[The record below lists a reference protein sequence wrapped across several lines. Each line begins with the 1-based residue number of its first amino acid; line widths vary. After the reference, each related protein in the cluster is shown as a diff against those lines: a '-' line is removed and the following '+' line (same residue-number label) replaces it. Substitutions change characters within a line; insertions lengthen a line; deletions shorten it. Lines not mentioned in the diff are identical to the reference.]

1 VENKQN
7 QNEMQKN
14 LPINKIEDV
23 EFSMDQADQ
32 DDMKALER
40 SEQAERRQESE

>member
-7 QNEMQKN
+7 QNEQQKK

-23 EFSMDQADQ
+23 EFSMEQADH
-32 DDMKALER
+32 DDMKALDR
-40 SEQAERRQESE
+40 SEQAERRQESQ